1 MANCRRRFAT
11 EPEVKKHIDNHLNPH
26 SSKGRRNVNN
36 VAVINAANL
45 SNTIAAVASGSVDN
59 LATKGTASFLDN
71 TKNHSISPRLTPIVK
86 HELYFPQC
94 YGLPFNQ
101 PFPGTGPAQLQNGGN
116 GTSGSEGGSVN
127 NNNSGETS
135 PTEMIVNASDATL
148 PR

>member
-1 MANCRRRFAT
+1 M
-11 EPEVKKHIDNHLNPH
+11 KKHIDNHLNPH

-71 TKNHSISPRLTPIVK
+71 TKNHSISPRLTTIVK

-101 PFPGTGPAQLQNGGN
+101 PFPGTDPAQLQNGGN